1 MNFTARAAVPAAVR
15 EFRQQIREQRWSGDF
30 SQVPSGFTMGT
41 VIILPE
47 SLAADF
53 IQFCVRNQKAAGLL
67 QVSEVGDPCPGPMT
81 PDVDIRTDLHSY
93 RVFRHGELVETV
105 SDISHLWREDFV
117 TFTLGCSLTFEHA
130 MTQAGVERGDGRVYQ
145 TTIPATPVGAF
156 RTNLSVTMRAMT
168 TPNVIRAIQV
178 TSRFPATH
186 GGPIHFGTPEAIGIE
201 DMGAPVFGGA
211 PTLGPD
217 EIPVFWACSA
227 TAVDA
232 AQAAAPDL
240 MITFDPPYMLLTDVP
255 VEATSIF

>member
-1 MNFTARAAVPAAVR
+1 MRMPPVSPEVT

-30 SQVPSGFTMGT
+30 AQVPSGFTMGT
-41 VIILPE
+41 VLMLPE
-47 SLAADF
+47 AMAGDF
-53 IQFCVRNQKAAGLL
+53 LLFCQRNQRAAGLL
-67 QVSEVGDPCPGPMT
+67 QVSEVGSPVPGPLA

-93 RVFRHGELVETV
+93 RVFRDGELVERV
-105 SDISHLWREDFV
+105 ADISHLWREDFV

-130 MTQAGVERGDGRVYQ
+130 LTQAGVTRGDGRVYQ
-145 TTIPATPVGAF
+145 TSLPATPVGAF

-186 GGPIHFGTPEAIGIE
+186 GGPIHFGTPEAIGV
-201 DMGAPVFGGA
+201 DMGEPVFGGRPA
-211 PTLGPD
+211 IADD

-240 MITFDPPYMLLTDVP
+240 LITFDPPYMLLTDQP
-255 VEATSIF
+255 VEASSVF